1 MARILIVDDERA
13 VRVTMRRILERD
25 GHEVCEAGDGEAALE
40 RFRALVP
47 DLVLMDL
54 YMPGLDGFEAT
65 QRLRSAETGPD
76 RVPIIATTA
85 NAMPGVRE
93 RCFEVGMDE
102 FLVKPIRPR
111 DLVSA
116 VERVVGGVGV

>member
-40 RFRALVP
+40 QFRALVP

-54 YMPGLDGFEAT
+54 YMPKVDGLEATIRLQTEFPGAQVIGMSGGGWRSKEAVLEEVAGLGIANTLPKPFTMDEGLDVV
-65 QRLRSAETGPD
+65 S
-76 RVPIIATTA
+76 RVLAA
-85 NAMPGVRE
+85 A
-93 RCFEVGMDE
+93 
-102 FLVKPIRPR
+102 
-111 DLVSA
+111 
-116 VERVVGGVGV
+116 

>member
-40 RFRALVP
+40 QFRALLP

-54 YMPGLDGFEAT
+54 YMPKVDGVEAT
-65 QRLRSAETGPD
+65 IRLQTEFPGAQVIGMSGGGWRSKEAVLEEVAGLG
-76 RVPIIATTA
+76 IADTLPKPFT
-85 NAMPGVRE
+85 
-93 RCFEVGMDE
+93 MDE
-102 FLVKPIRPR
+102 VLDV
-111 DLVSA
+111 VS
-116 VERVVGGVGV
+116 RVLAAA